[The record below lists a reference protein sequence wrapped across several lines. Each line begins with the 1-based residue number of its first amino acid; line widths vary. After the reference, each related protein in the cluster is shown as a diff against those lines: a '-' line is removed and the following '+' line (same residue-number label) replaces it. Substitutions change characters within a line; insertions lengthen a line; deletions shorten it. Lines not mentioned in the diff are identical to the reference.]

1 MNADTSVIET
11 TIVLLALMMSVL
23 DAVALTVKRP
33 QSQHQDSNMD
43 EFNYAGSERIF
54 DGDDIYECLACGK
67 MYTSAAMYVHEGVCD
82 KVEEYLKSKEDQ

>member
-1 MNADTSVIET
+1 VSVDTIVIET

-67 MYTSAAMYVHEGVCD
+67 MYTSEAMYIHEGVCD